1 MIYLYSFPD
10 RVELIGYFHPNHT
23 IDDVYSWILE
33 ELQPSFL
40 SNLKKEHNEIVLNNY
55 FDLFITPPKTIL
67 NPSLPSLKR
76 KVAIEEM
83 QSLEQLGFIPTAI
96 INLSW
101 KQPWAEEFLQ
111 KSQGC
116 YLSDHWI
123 AKSDGKC
130 SQPIQQTFNIPQG
143 ILLSTSTLSST
154 NNSTETS
161 EETNNTLSS
170 QSDAKTKQTSG
181 KPKWLKV

>member
-1 MIYLYSFPD
+1 MFSFPD

-40 SNLKKEHNEIVLNNY
+40 SNLKETNEIILNNY

-67 NPSLPSLKR
+67 SPSPPSLKR
-76 KVAIEEM
+76 KVAAEEV

-96 INLSW
+96 VNLSW

-123 AKSDGKC
+123 AKSDGKS

-143 ILLSTSTLSST
+143 ILISTSTPST

-161 EETNNTLSS
+161 EETNNKLSS
-170 QSDAKTKQTSG
+170 QSDAKSKSTSG